1 MKSNSN
7 FSAKSEKQKGEN
19 RPAACSRP
27 QVPPERT
34 RIRKIP
40 NRKERTTV
48 KKSPYLS
55 PSLLVERL
63 QSEDL
68 LTTSVSDFKSPYS
81 LESAGFGDSVDLSG
95 EIYD

>member
-1 MKSNSN
+1 M
-7 FSAKSEKQKGEN
+7 
-19 RPAACSRP
+19 
-27 QVPPERT
+27 
-34 RIRKIP
+34 
-40 NRKERTTV
+40 

-81 LESAGFGDSVDLSG
+81 HENAGFGDSVDLSG

>member
-7 FSAKSEKQKGEN
+7 FSAKSEKPKGEN

-27 QVPPERT
+27 QVPPERP

-81 LESAGFGDSVDLSG
+81 HENAGYGDSVDLSG